1 MAGDEYPDRAFMRG
15 VLGFLRRDACKQLIN
30 DARVARSK
38 GNEADKNDLIE
49 VHPEILDKLIQI
61 PSVSKSKP

>member
-1 MAGDEYPDRAFMRG
+1 MAGDKYPDRAFMWG
-15 VLGFLRRDACKQLIN
+15 VLGFLRGDAYKQLIN

-38 GNEADKNDLIE
+38 GNEEDKNDLIE